1 MPRLLASFIVF
12 FVWGAI
18 TLFGGRLFAPPGRS
32 MFDIVSEGVVWNIL
46 AAAVFV
52 LAAARFLQWRDLKLG
67 APTPLASVKLAWFPL
82 LFLAVLFSLAL
93 AKGLP
98 PPRALTY
105 IFINTLVVGVSEEA
119 MCRGV
124 LFQGLRSTFRLWPSI
139 VITSLL
145 FGALHVLNVFVTGRL
160 AFAAVQAVAAAMSG
174 VMLVALLLRT
184 GSLWVPIVVHGLWD
198 FCTISL
204 AGKAP
209 DAAEI
214 DQIPLWLV
222 VLAPLCLATP
232 NFVYALF
239 LLRRTTNATRLA
251 NE

>member
-12 FVWGAI
+12 LIWGVV
-18 TLFGGRLFAPPGRS
+18 TMFGVKLYAAPNRS
-32 MFDIVSEGVVWNIL
+32 MFDVISEGVAWNIL

-52 LAAARFLQWRDLKLG
+52 FLAARFLRWRDLALG
-67 APTPLASVKLAWFPL
+67 APKPLASVKLVWFPL
-82 LFLAVLFSLAL
+82 LFLAVLFALAL

-98 PPRALTY
+98 PPRALQF
-105 IFINTLVVGVSEEA
+105 IFLNTAIVGVSEEL

-124 LFQGLRSTFRLWPSI
+124 LFQGLRSSLKLWPSI
-139 VITSLL
+139 VIVSLL
-145 FGALHVLNVFVTGRL
+145 FGALHVLNAFGTGRL
-160 AFAAVQAVAAAMSG
+160 VFASVQAVAAAMTG
-174 VMLVALLLRT
+174 FMLIALRVRT
-184 GSLWVPIVVHGLWD
+184 GSLWVPIAVHGLWD

-209 DAAEI
+209 DAAAI

-232 NFVYALF
+232 NFVYAVF
-239 LLRRTTNATRLA
+239 LLRRITNATRLA